1 MPAWKKD
8 AGILV
13 SEAGGIKG
21 MIKGGDAYVLV
32 DLRDPAAAASGYIP
46 GAVSLPR
53 GELAGAKE
61 RFPAKKSAPVI
72 LYSDGQAEVKDFKV
86 VRGWGYKNASVLRG
100 GLKGWNK
107 SEGKVLTGDLP
118 TDIVYVKRLK
128 PTQIGTSEFRT
139 IVDSPPADKLVLDV
153 REGTSPGVLPGAKV
167 IPQSRLM
174 ASLDQLPKEKEIVIH
189 CNTGILASMAQK
201 ELQGKGYTARYLD
214 AVVQVSADGS
224 YEITEK

>member
-8 AGILV
+8 GNLLI

-32 DLRDPAAAASGYIP
+32 DLRDASAASRGYIP

-53 GELAGAKE
+53 GRLAGAKDL
-61 RFPAKKSAPVI
+61 FPARKSAPVI
-72 LYSDGQAEVKDFKV
+72 LYGDSRAGEEDFRT

-100 GLKGWNK
+100 GFEGWKK
-107 SEGKVLTGDLP
+107 SGGSVLTGDLP
-118 TDIVYVKRLK
+118 TEIVYVRKLK
-128 PTQIGTSEFRT
+128 PTQVGIEEFKR
-139 IVDSPPADKLVLDV
+139 VVESRPADMLVLDV
-153 REGTSPGVLPGAKV
+153 RPPPTEGVLSGAAV
-167 IPQSRLM
+167 IPQGELA
-174 ASLDQLPKEKEIVIH
+174 ASLGQLPKDKEILVH

-201 ELQGKGYTARYLD
+201 TLQEKGYRSRYLD

-224 YEITEK
+224 YEISEK